1 MRTRTTLIITLIS
14 ASLLVACLE
23 EPPPL
28 PPLEIERIEVTEEP
42 IESDKP
48 VPEFKTYFGTGVD
61 VIYSYVWINNADTM
75 TGSFPVRMT
84 WFSPS
89 DLSPPIARR
98 DIELEPGQGI
108 AQFSIHNE
116 GGMRNGPYKLIGRAG
131 KSTSELTASGSK
143 RFFVGMTPEEA
154 DEYLEQEAE
163 RLYCNTNKAIMASVP
178 GTAFGDIAFV
188 PGPWVKDPRG
198 VRDVEEWYISLYARR
213 KYIFDTFAL
222 QCQTSLKNLELA
234 YQAMGD
240 KIQILMVSGTDFG
253 TQRGPL
259 IGSDVYRE
267 LFKPFNKKVNDWIH
281 QNTNWK
287 CFQHCCGSVEPL
299 IPEFIEAGFDILNPI
314 QYTTAKMDP
323 ATLKAKYGERICFW
337 GGGIDT
343 QKLLPFGTPEQVY
356 EQTRRQVEIF
366 KQDGGYVFTP
376 VHNIQPNTPV
386 ENILAMLEAFREAR

>member
-163 RLYCNTNKAIMASVP
+163 YIKKRDEERAKREAERKIQEEEEARLKALYGTGGTMTGEGLGTGNTLMPSMPPPTSDELVP
-178 GTAFGDIAFV
+178 G
-188 PGPWVKDPRG
+188 
-198 VRDVEEWYISLYARR
+198 E
-213 KYIFDTFAL
+213 
-222 QCQTSLKNLELA
+222 
-234 YQAMGD
+234 
-240 KIQILMVSGTDFG
+240 
-253 TQRGPL
+253 
-259 IGSDVYRE
+259 
-267 LFKPFNKKVNDWIH
+267 
-281 QNTNWK
+281 
-287 CFQHCCGSVEPL
+287 
-299 IPEFIEAGFDILNPI
+299 IPEELTDGAG
-314 QYTTAKMDP
+314 
-323 ATLKAKYGERICFW
+323 E
-337 GGGIDT
+337 
-343 QKLLPFGTPEQVY
+343 
-356 EQTRRQVEIF
+356 
-366 KQDGGYVFTP
+366 
-376 VHNIQPNTPV
+376 
-386 ENILAMLEAFREAR
+386 